1 LEHAVDA
8 QLSRDGNLTATDRD
22 HLRLLSIF
30 YYILSGLGAICAL
43 LPGIYLAMGIGIVA
57 GAFPQPRAQPP
68 PPIQQPNPVQPI
80 QPQDAQPAGPPELV
94 GWIIIVF
101 GVLAMAVGWAYSIV
115 LLLAGRYL
123 RRRRHYVFCI
133 VAACIACLQQPFG
146 TILGVFS
153 IIVLMRPSVKTAFQ
167 RNVSTPSHD
176 FDSYN
181 HENGH
186 D

>member
-1 LEHAVDA
+1 
-8 QLSRDGNLTATDRD
+8 
-22 HLRLLSIF
+22 
-30 YYILSGLGAICAL
+30 
-43 LPGIYLAMGIGIVA
+43 
-57 GAFPQPRAQPP
+57 
-68 PPIQQPNPVQPI
+68 
-80 QPQDAQPAGPPELV
+80 
-94 GWIIIVF
+94 
-101 GVLAMAVGWAYSIV
+101 
-115 LLLAGRYL
+115 
-123 RRRRHYVFCI
+123 VFCI